1 MSATL
6 AKQTTGA
13 VGVASANGNGNG
25 NGNIQ
30 HADDPFTTSPS
41 QSHPS
46 HPHRYST
53 FDTQLFALNHQSPTQ
68 AIRALEAH
76 LSETERRL
84 QEASKLGTAL
94 VQQRKD
100 LTERLREVESQ
111 KEEGDI
117 GPELRQKLSDIEK
130 EYNELGRES
139 ARAFLGPKPRVPLS
153 EETANAPF
161 ALNGGVSNFILQA
174 NELHTDCGRRDPQVL
189 RSSPAKLRIHLPSST
204 FPLESNGTRPQIMS
218 ITLNSSQTLALPCW
232 HR

>member
-1 MSATL
+1 MSASV
-6 AKQTTGA
+6 ANQPTGA
-13 VGVASANGNGNG
+13 FGVDSANGT
-25 NGNIQ
+25 IQ
-30 HADDPFTTSPS
+30 QSDDPFTGAPS
-41 QSHPS
+41 QSPPS

-68 AIRALEAH
+68 AKRALEAH
-76 LSETERRL
+76 LAETERRL
-84 QEASKLGTAL
+84 QEASRLGTAL

-100 LTERLREVESQ
+100 LTERLNDVDLQ

-161 ALNGGVSNFILQA
+161 ALNGGVS
-174 NELHTDCGRRDPQVL
+174 LH
-189 RSSPAKLRIHLPSST
+189 AST
-204 FPLESNGTRPQIMS
+204 RKYI
-218 ITLNSSQTLALPCW
+218 
-232 HR
+232 